1 MLYFL
6 YGKKEK
12 NKKYVTSLS
21 LQRCEMR
28 QMEADHQNQ
37 LEGISLELMHFE
49 SSLRTKENQIDTML
63 ATKDQVP
70 TFYHIFLS
78 IQYKICTNV
87 YPASDKKLTPFICR

>member
-6 YGKKEK
+6 YVKKRKE
-12 NKKYVTSLS
+12 YVTSLS

-63 ATKDQVP
+63 ATKDQVL

-78 IQYKICTNV
+78 IQYKICTCLPGL
-87 YPASDKKLTPFICR
+87 YKKLTPFICR

>member
-6 YGKKEK
+6 YVKKRKE
-12 NKKYVTSLS
+12 YVTSLS

-63 ATKDQVP
+63 ATKDQVS
-70 TFYHIFLS
+70 TFNRIFLS

-87 YPASDKKLTPFICR
+87 YPASDKKLTPFICRWL

>member
-1 MLYFL
+1 MLCTPTKYLSFFIPLKLLSFL
-6 YGKKEK
+6 FEKYTINKHVCSTLYMARKEK
-12 NKKYVTSLS
+12 NVSLS

-63 ATKDQVP
+63 ATKDQVH
-70 TFYHIFLS
+70 TF
-78 IQYKICTNV
+78 
-87 YPASDKKLTPFICR
+87 

>member
-6 YGKKEK
+6 YVKKRKE
-12 NKKYVTSLS
+12 YVTSLS

-63 ATKDQVP
+63 ATKDQVS
-70 TFYHIFLS
+70 TFYRIFLS
-78 IQYKICTNV
+78 
-87 YPASDKKLTPFICR
+87 KKNQFITQWWMH

>member
-6 YGKKEK
+6 YVKKRKE
-12 NKKYVTSLS
+12 YVTSLS

-63 ATKDQVP
+63 ATKDQVS
-70 TFYHIFLS
+70 TFYRIFLS
-78 IQYKICTNV
+78 IQYKICTNA
-87 YPASDKKLTPFICR
+87 YTASTKS

>member
-1 MLYFL
+1 
-6 YGKKEK
+6 
-12 NKKYVTSLS
+12 
-21 LQRCEMR
+21 MR

-70 TFYHIFLS
+70 TFQHIFLS
-78 IQYKICTNV
+78 IQYKI
-87 YPASDKKLTPFICR
+87 KLYKCLPSLWQKVNPIYL

>member
-1 MLYFL
+1 MRLKYTINKYVCSSF
-6 YGKKEK
+6 YMARKE
-12 NKKYVTSLS
+12 YVTSLS

-63 ATKDQVP
+63 ATKDQVT
-70 TFYHIFLS
+70 TF
-78 IQYKICTNV
+78 
-87 YPASDKKLTPFICR
+87 

>member
-6 YGKKEK
+6 YVKRRKE
-12 NKKYVTSLS
+12 YVTSLS

-63 ATKDQVP
+63 ATKDQVL

-78 IQYKICTNV
+78 IQYKICTNA
-87 YPASDKKLTPFICR
+87 YTASTKS

>member
-1 MLYFL
+1 MESLSYLFL
-6 YGKKEK
+6 YASKMDVFFHPTSYIFLQHVCFTFYMARKE
-12 NKKYVTSLS
+12 YVASLS

-70 TFYHIFLS
+70 TF
-78 IQYKICTNV
+78 
-87 YPASDKKLTPFICR
+87 